1 MMKIL
6 KNLEKYNKD
15 KFVLKEENLDKKEK
29 EDQEKEKKKKK
40 TIVGNNFKDQ
50 LSIIKEDSFGEKMES
65 NNQKNELEISKVGS
79 DKLIKKKKN
88 VSEIQNLIEECY
100 EEIINLNTII
110 EKYKKSTGDLIM
122 QSAIIDDRSMV
133 FINKKDE
140 QEIVDDDDNEKKS
153 EYFKEIHNKICG
165 LKKKLE
171 NLLSLYQLEEKLTE
185 IKKKDLENF
194 ESLKDEYKKLKE
206 NIKKN
211 NSKI

>member
-88 VSEIQNLIEECY
+88 VSEIQNLIEECD

-140 QEIVDDDDNEKKS
+140 QEIVDRKS
-153 EYFKEIHNKICG
+153 TR
-165 LKKKLE
+165 L
-171 NLLSLYQLEEKLTE
+171 
-185 IKKKDLENF
+185 
-194 ESLKDEYKKLKE
+194 
-206 NIKKN
+206 
-211 NSKI
+211 NSSH

>member
-15 KFVLKEENLDKKEK
+15 KFVLKEENIDKKEK

-88 VSEIQNLIEECY
+88 VSEIQNLIEECD

-153 EYFKEIHNKICG
+153 EYFKEINNKICG

>member
-29 EDQEKEKKKKK
+29 EEQEKEKKKKK

-88 VSEIQNLIEECY
+88 VSEIQNLIEECD

-153 EYFKEIHNKICG
+153 EYFKEIYNKICG

>member
-29 EDQEKEKKKKK
+29 EEQEKEKKKKK
-40 TIVGNNFKDQ
+40 TTVGNNFKDQ

-88 VSEIQNLIEECY
+88 VSEIQNLIEECD

-165 LKKKLE
+165 
-171 NLLSLYQLEEKLTE
+171 
-185 IKKKDLENF
+185 
-194 ESLKDEYKKLKE
+194 
-206 NIKKN
+206 
-211 NSKI
+211 

>member
-88 VSEIQNLIEECY
+88 VSEIQNLIEECD

-153 EYFKEIHNKICG
+153 EYFKEIHNKICS